1 MELIIAL
8 FTVYQIVTVNP
19 HQTELQKMRE
29 ERNLPQVIVVDT
41 KITEPVGK

>member
-1 MELIIAL
+1 MELIITL

-19 HQTELQKMRE
+19 QTELQKMRE